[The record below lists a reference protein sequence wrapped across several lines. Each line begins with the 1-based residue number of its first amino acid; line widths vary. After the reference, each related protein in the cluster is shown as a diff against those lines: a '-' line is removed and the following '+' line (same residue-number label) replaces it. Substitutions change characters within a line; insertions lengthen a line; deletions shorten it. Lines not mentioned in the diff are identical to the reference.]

1 MRPHGTA
8 QSLEQRRLEALRL
21 HGLGMRAS
29 RIAAKLGASRQ
40 SVNRWLR
47 AARRRGRKAL
57 AAKPV
62 PGRPAKL
69 TPTQLRQLRRVL
81 IQGAMASGHSTD
93 LWTCPR
99 IAKTIAG
106 RFGVRYH
113 VDYLPRLL
121 RALGFSCQKPE
132 STASERDEE
141 AIRRWIAKDWPRIK
155 KTLPDGG
162 PTAFS

>member
-1 MRPHGTA
+1 MKA
-8 QSLEQRRLEALRL
+8 SL
-21 HGLGMRAS
+21 
-29 RIAAKLGASRQ
+29 IAVRLGASRQ

-57 AAKPV
+57 AARPA

-69 TPTQLRQLRRVL
+69 TPTQLGQLRRLL
-81 IQGAMASGHSTD
+81 IRGALAAGYATN

-99 IAKTIAG
+99 IAKTIG
-106 RFGVRYH
+106 QRFGVHYH

-121 RALGFSCQKPE
+121 DALGFSCQKPE

-141 AIRRWIAKDWPRIK
+141 AIRGWIARDWPRIK
-155 KTLPDGG
+155 KTPPAGA
-162 PTAFS
+162 PTSSSSMKPAS